1 MLLRTAMCAVF
12 AYFGHYLYTKVRELK
27 MLGLS
32 NLTLQ
37 QGNRRVPDLK
47 SVFHTHI
54 FCSEQLAAS
63 SNFFC
68 SASIWNTLDKHCKKT
83 SKFWLHP
90 PHPPHFS
97 VYLYV

>member
-12 AYFGHYLYTKVRELK
+12 AYFGHYLYTKVCELK

-37 QGNRRVPDLK
+37 QGNRSVSDLK

-63 SNFFC
+63 SNFFLLC
-68 SASIWNTLDKHCKKT
+68 KHMEH
-83 SKFWLHP
+83 LG
-90 PHPPHFS
+90 
-97 VYLYV
+97 